1 MSAASVPPGSPAR
14 ASSRQ
19 WLTPLGLAMAALVVA
34 GAALGPVGFAADGPG
49 LVNAVAAALFAAAA
63 VTYLLKERLAPA
75 VYVALMAAMAV
86 GVAGL
91 RAASP
96 QADVTALF
104 LIAAFAPLR
113 PPRLALPAVAL
124 LALCAVNVLQ
134 LGSGQTAIS
143 LILATDAGAAFFFL
157 VGLLLRTEREQR
169 ERITGLLREVEA
181 GRDAE
186 RAAAASAERGRM
198 ARDMHDVLA
207 HTLSG
212 LSLHL
217 EGARLLARNTGADPQ
232 LRDTLD
238 QASALARAGLSEARR
253 AVRALREDQVP
264 GPELLES
271 LVEQHRLAS
280 TGQTGFTTLGAPAA
294 LPADA
299 AVAIYRTV
307 QEALS
312 NVRKHAPGADVDV
325 RLVWQPTRVR
335 LTVTSTGTGTGTIQP
350 ADAGTPDRG
359 PAPGA
364 DAGFGLSGM
373 TERAGLAGGEVQAGP
388 HGAGFRVRLVIPLPG
403 PEPADSPPAGPGP
416 HRQES

>member
-1 MSAASVPPGSPAR
+1 MTAATAPPASPAR
-14 ASSRQ
+14 ASARQ
-19 WLTPLGLAMAALVVA
+19 WLILLGLAMAGLVVA
-34 GAALGPVGFAADGPG
+34 GAALGAVGFAAAGPG
-49 LVNAVAAALFAAAA
+49 LLNAASAALFAVAA
-63 VTYLLKERLAPA
+63 VPYLLKDRLAPA
-75 VYVALMAAMAV
+75 VNVALMAAMAL

-91 RAASP
+91 RAANP

-124 LALCAVNVLQ
+124 LAVCTVNVLQ

-157 VGLLLRTEREQR
+157 VGVLLRTEREQR

-186 RAAAASAERGRM
+186 RAAAAAAERGRM
-198 ARDMHDVLA
+198 AREMHDVLA

-217 EGARLLARNTGADPQ
+217 EGSRLLARNTGADP
-232 LRDTLD
+232 RVGETLE

-264 GPELLES
+264 GPELLDS

-280 TGQTGFTTLGAPAA
+280 TGRISFTTLGVPAA

-299 AVAIYRTV
+299 ALAVYRTA

-312 NVRKHAPGADVDV
+312 NVRKHAPGAGVDV
-325 RLVWQPTRVR
+325 QLEWQPAGVR
-335 LTVTSTGTGTGTIQP
+335 LTISNTGSAQAP
-350 ADAGTPDRG
+350 HAGTPNRG
-359 PAPGA
+359 TAQAPDG
-364 DAGFGLSGM
+364 GFGLTGM
-373 TERAGLAGGEVQAGP
+373 AERARLAGGEVQADP
-388 HGAGFRVRLVIPLPG
+388 QGAGFRVRLVLPLPVPQG
-403 PEPADSPPAGPGP
+403 ADAPPAG
-416 HRQES
+416 QED